1 MEIQSIQ
8 PTASQQ
14 EANKPSAVKGITRD
28 DFLKLLIV
36 QLQNQDPMKPLD
48 NQEFAAQLATF
59 NSLEQLMGINEKL
72 KTLES
77 KQLVLNQLGATSLIG
92 KEIITYGN
100 KLSLKEG
107 SETPVRYELSA
118 DSTRVVVNLFDVNG
132 ELVRVLELGS
142 QKAGEQTT
150 NWDGRD
156 RLGRPLPT
164 GIYGFEINAFDAA
177 GKKVAATGRVQGLV
191 TGVNLE
197 GSEPLLEI
205 GDLRVPVSVVTGIR

>member
-1 MEIQSIQ
+1 METQPIQA
-8 PTASQQ
+8 TASQQ
-14 EANKPSAVKGITRD
+14 EINKPSGAKGITRD

-36 QLQNQDPMKPLD
+36 QLQNQDPLKPLD

-72 KTLES
+72 ETLET
-77 KQLVLNQLGATSLIG
+77 KQLLLNQLGATSLIG
-92 KEIITYGN
+92 KEITTNGN

-118 DSTRVVVNLFDVNG
+118 DAARVVVNLFDGQG
-132 ELVRVLELGS
+132 ELVRVMELGS

-150 NWDGRD
+150 MWDGRD

-164 GIYGFEINAFDAA
+164 GIYEFEINAFDAA
-177 GKKVAATGRVQGLV
+177 GKRVAATGRVQGLV
-191 TGVNLE
+191 TGVSLE

-205 GDLRVPVSVVTGIR
+205 GDLRVPVSLVTGIR